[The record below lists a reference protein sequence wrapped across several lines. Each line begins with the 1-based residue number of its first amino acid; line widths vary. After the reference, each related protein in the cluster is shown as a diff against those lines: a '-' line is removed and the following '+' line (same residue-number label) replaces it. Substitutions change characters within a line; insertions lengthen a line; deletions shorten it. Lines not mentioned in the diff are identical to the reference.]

1 MTRNDEYD
9 AGPAPKAALS
19 VVVIYEDS
27 AAREQAVDFC
37 DQLVNRFWAGFE
49 FEVNWWSF
57 SLIQSDRVAMEAAEK
72 AAHAD
77 LVVLASVQP
86 QDFPRGVKSW
96 IENWISRRGDRE
108 GIFAG
113 LVGPVTG
120 GSGPAPA
127 KHLYLRQ
134 VAHRGG
140 MDYLTQVPQ
149 GISHAIPEPLDFYT
163 TRAAQVSGVL
173 DEILHHPTLPP
184 GLT

>member
-37 DQLVNRFWAGFE
+37 DQLVKRFWAGFE
-49 FEVNWWSF
+49 FEMNWWSF
-57 SLIQSDRVAMEAAEK
+57 SLLQANPAAMDAAEK

-77 LVVLASVQP
+77 LVVVASMQP

-96 IENWISRRGDRE
+96 IESWLGRRGDRE
-108 GIFAG
+108 GILAG
-113 LVGPVTG
+113 LVGPVPG
-120 GSGPAPA
+120 GSGSAPA

-149 GISHAIPEPLDFYT
+149 GISHATPQPLDFYT
-163 TRAAQVSGVL
+163 ARAALVSGVL
-173 DEILHHPTLPP
+173 DEILHHRTPPPTL
-184 GLT
+184 T